1 MGNPGQAGRQP
12 TCASVSRISGESPHV
27 LLWVTHKDMW
37 SDRQALLVLAQERWD
52 SCRQQEECETP
63 ELGETALL
71 GWSQSGSLAAP
82 QILPS
87 YLPRKVPS
95 SGVSRLPPRNGGL
108 QSSWKAIGLE

>member
-1 MGNPGQAGRQP
+1 MCLSFPNLRGIPAP
-12 TCASVSRISGESPHV
+12 

-37 SDRQALLVLAQERWD
+37 RDRQELLVLAQERWD
-52 SCRQQEECETP
+52 SCWEQEECETP
-63 ELGETALL
+63 ELGETTLL

-95 SGVSRLPPRNGGL
+95 SGMSWLPPRNGGL
-108 QSSWKAIGLE
+108 QSSWKAIGLG